1 MIHAIVAQVQQILSV
16 LHAITLKSEFYL
28 VPSVFVMS
36 VLGFMMMVPVISA
49 NNATILVRHALIV
62 LIHHV

>member
-28 VPSVFVMS
+28 VPSVFVIS
-36 VLGFMMMVPVISA
+36 VLGFMMMAPVI
-49 NNATILVRHALIV
+49 NVNHVTILVRHALIV